1 MAFFHYEK
9 NVKDIEYYE
18 ILENLMERWEYETVE
33 FKEAKSNYDTDKI
46 GRYFSALSN
55 EANLKQQQYGWLIF
69 GVSERDKIKHVVG
82 TAYKQGEQSLLEK
95 FKYEISRD
103 ITNGMTFYEIKE
115 IFPIVNGKRLRVL
128 MFKVPAAAT
137 GIPTDWRTN
146 YYERSGESLVP
157 LKQYK
162 IDAIRSQERKDWSK
176 QVIEVATI
184 DNLDK
189 TAINLAREKYKEK
202 MNQEHISKE
211 VDEMTDEEFLTK
223 VKLLIGGK
231 VTNAGMLLLG
241 SADYD
246 YLMTSAPSIMWRLYG
261 ADGSDKDYE
270 IFKIPFIN
278 VVDKVFSKVRNLT
291 YRYMPNQLTL
301 FPMETEQYNSWLIR
315 ELLNNCIAHTNYQ
328 LGGRIYVNEFEDKI
342 KFTNPAD
349 FIPQK
354 IETVLEVSYNPPF
367 YRNQLL
373 AESMVVFHMI
383 DTATLGIRRAFNI
396 QKAKYF
402 PMPDYNISSGT
413 QVEVTVYG
421 KILDDNYM
429 HILYDHQDLD
439 LQTVFLLDRV
449 QKGLSLDKADVD
461 KLRAAK
467 LVEGRITSLFLSA
480 SASKSMDD
488 SAGYIKNKGFNDK
501 YYKDLIVEY
510 LKKYHKAKRRDIK
523 LLLWEKLPD
532 SLSDKQKEN
541 KIHNI
546 LTAMKKSN
554 IIQLDSDNQQISNWI
569 LKEGLFKILIL
580 TQIIC
585 LIISV
590 VETI

>member
-342 KFTNPAD
+342 KFTNPGD

-354 IETVLEVSYNPPF
+354 IENVLEVSYNPPF

-449 QKGLSLDKADVD
+449 QKGLSLDK
-461 KLRAAK
+461 R
-467 LVEGRITSLFLSA
+467 
-480 SASKSMDD
+480 M
-488 SAGYIKNKGFNDK
+488 
-501 YYKDLIVEY
+501 
-510 LKKYHKAKRRDIK
+510 
-523 LLLWEKLPD
+523 
-532 SLSDKQKEN
+532 
-541 KIHNI
+541 
-546 LTAMKKSN
+546 
-554 IIQLDSDNQQISNWI
+554 
-569 LKEGLFKILIL
+569 
-580 TQIIC
+580 
-585 LIISV
+585 
-590 VETI
+590 

>member
-1 MAFFHYEK
+1 MNYFDYDKNAK
-9 NVKDIEYYE
+9 NVEYYE

-33 FKEAKSNYDTDKI
+33 FKEAKSSYDTDKI

-55 EANLKQQQYGWLIF
+55 EANLKQQQYGWLVF
-69 GVSERDKIKHVVG
+69 GVSEKDKIKHLVG
-82 TAYKQGEQSLLEK
+82 TAYKKGDSSILEK

-103 ITNGMTFYEIKE
+103 TTNGMTFYEIVEIYPTVGGKE
-115 IFPIVNGKRLRVL
+115 YRVL

-176 QVIEVATI
+176 QIIENATI
-184 DNLDK
+184 EHLDK
-189 TAINLAREKYKEK
+189 DAIALARVKYKEK
-202 MNQEHISKE
+202 MNQEHISDE
-211 VDEMTDEEFLTK
+211 VDGMTDEQFLSK
-223 VKLLIGGK
+223 VKLIHEGK

-246 YLMTSAPSIMWRLYG
+246 YLLASAPSIMWRLYG

-278 VVDKVFSKVRNLT
+278 VVDKVFAKVRNLT
-291 YRYMPNQLTL
+291 YRYMPNQMTL

-328 LGGRIYVNEFEDKI
+328 LGGRIYLNEFEDKI
-342 KFTNPAD
+342 KFTNPGD

-354 IETVLEVSYNPPF
+354 IENVLEVGYNPPF

-373 AESMVVFHMI
+373 AESMVLFHMI
-383 DTATLGIRRAFNI
+383 DTATLGIRRAYNI

-421 KILDDNYM
+421 KTIDDNYM

-449 QKGLSLDKADVD
+449 QKGLLLDKADVD

-467 LVEGRITSLFLSA
+467 LVEGRISSLFLSA
-480 SASKSMDD
+480 SASKSIDD
-488 SAGYIKNKGFNDK
+488 SASYIKNKGFDDK

-510 LKKYHKAKRRDIK
+510 LKQYKTARKKDIRN
-523 LLLWEKLPD
+523 LLCDKLPD
-532 SLSDKQKEN
+532 ALSDTQKEN
-541 KIHNI
+541 KMRNL
-546 LTAMKKSN
+546 LTSMKKAG
-554 IIQLDSDNQQISNWI
+554 IIDTDSDNQQKSNWI
-569 LKEGLFKILIL
+569 LK
-580 TQIIC
+580 
-585 LIISV
+585 
-590 VETI
+590 

>member
-1 MAFFHYEK
+1 MAFFDYDKNAK
-9 NVKDIEYYE
+9 NVEYYE

-33 FKEAKSNYDTDKI
+33 FKEAKSSYDTDKI

-55 EANLKQQQYGWLIF
+55 EANLKQQQYGWLVF
-69 GVSERDKIKHVVG
+69 GVSEKDKIKHLVG
-82 TAYKQGEQSLLEK
+82 TAYKKGDSSILEK

-103 ITNGMTFYEIKE
+103 TTNGMTFYEIVEIYPTVDGKE
-115 IFPIVNGKRLRVL
+115 YRVL

-176 QVIEVATI
+176 QIVENATI
-184 DNLDK
+184 EHLDK
-189 TAINLAREKYKEK
+189 DAIALARVKYKEK
-202 MNQEHISKE
+202 MNQEHISEE
-211 VDEMTDEEFLTK
+211 VDGMTDEQFLSK
-223 VKLLIGGK
+223 VKLIHEGK

-246 YLMTSAPSIMWRLYG
+246 YLLASAPSIMWRLYG

-278 VVDKVFSKVRNLT
+278 VVDKVFAKVRNLT
-291 YRYMPNQLTL
+291 YRYMPNQMTL

-328 LGGRIYVNEFEDKI
+328 LGGRIYLNEFEDKI
-342 KFTNPAD
+342 KFTNPGD

-354 IETVLEVSYNPPF
+354 IENVLEVGYNPPF

-373 AESMVVFHMI
+373 AESMVAFHMI
-383 DTATLGIRRAFNI
+383 DTATLGIRRAYNI

-421 KILDDNYM
+421 KTIDDNYM

-449 QKGLSLDKADVD
+449 QKGLPLDKVDVD

-467 LVEGRITSLFLSA
+467 LVEGRISSLFLSA
-480 SASKSMDD
+480 SASKSIDD
-488 SAGYIKNKGFNDK
+488 SASYIKNKGFDDK

-510 LKKYHKAKRRDIK
+510 LKQYKTARKKDIRN
-523 LLLWEKLPD
+523 LLWDKLPD
-532 SLSDKQKEN
+532 ALSDTQKEN
-541 KIHNI
+541 KMRNL
-546 LTAMKKSN
+546 LTSMKKAG
-554 IIQLDSDNQQISNWI
+554 IIDTDSDNQQKSNWI
-569 LKEGLFKILIL
+569 LK
-580 TQIIC
+580 
-585 LIISV
+585 
-590 VETI
+590 

>member
-1 MAFFHYEK
+1 
-9 NVKDIEYYE
+9 
-18 ILENLMERWEYETVE
+18 MERWEYETVE
-33 FKEAKSNYDTDKI
+33 FKEAKSSYDTDKI

-55 EANLKQQQYGWLIF
+55 EANLKQQQYGWLVF
-69 GVSERDKIKHVVG
+69 GVSEKDKIKHLVG
-82 TAYKQGEQSLLEK
+82 TAYKKGDSSILEK

-103 ITNGMTFYEIKE
+103 TTNGMTFYEIVEIYPTVGGKE
-115 IFPIVNGKRLRVL
+115 YRVL

-176 QVIEVATI
+176 QIVENATI
-184 DNLDK
+184 EHLDK
-189 TAINLAREKYKEK
+189 DAISLARVKYKEK
-202 MNQEHISKE
+202 MNQEHISEE
-211 VDEMTDEEFLTK
+211 VDGMTDEQFLSK
-223 VKLLIGGK
+223 VKLIHEGK

-246 YLMTSAPSIMWRLYG
+246 YLLASAPSIMWRLYG

-278 VVDKVFSKVRNLT
+278 VVDKVFAKVRNLT
-291 YRYMPNQLTL
+291 YRYMPNQMTL

-328 LGGRIYVNEFEDKI
+328 LGGRIYLNEFEDKI
-342 KFTNPAD
+342 KFTNPGD

-354 IETVLEVSYNPPF
+354 IENVLEVGYNPPF

-373 AESMVVFHMI
+373 AESMVLFHMI
-383 DTATLGIRRAFNI
+383 DTATLGIRRAYNI

-421 KILDDNYM
+421 KTIDDNYM

-449 QKGLSLDKADVD
+449 QKGLPLDKADVD
-461 KLRAAK
+461 KLRAVK
-467 LVEGRITSLFLSA
+467 LVEGRISSLFLSA
-480 SASKSMDD
+480 SASKSIDD
-488 SAGYIKNKGFNDK
+488 SASYIKNKGFDDK

-510 LKKYHKAKRRDIK
+510 LKQYKTAR
-523 LLLWEKLPD
+523 
-532 SLSDKQKEN
+532 
-541 KIHNI
+541 KIFVI
-546 LTAMKKSN
+546 FFG
-554 IIQLDSDNQQISNWI
+554 ISC
-569 LKEGLFKILIL
+569 
-580 TQIIC
+580 QMRC
-585 LIISV
+585 LIQKRK
-590 VETI
+590 TR